1 MPAPR
6 LETDRLVLRPHRV
19 EDFPAMAA
27 FLASD
32 AARFVGGPYAPRQA
46 WWAFGA
52 DVGAWDLLD
61 FGCWAVEEKATGG
74 FVGQVGLN
82 HPPDYPEREIGW
94 LVFPAFERRGYATE
108 AARAARGFA
117 YCRLGWATAV
127 SYVDRDNHRSAAV
140 ARRLGCREDAAAARP
155 DPEDLVFR
163 HPSPEALQ

>member
-19 EDFPAMAA
+19 EDFPPMAA

-32 AARFVGGPYAPRQA
+32 AARFVGGPYAPRHA

-52 DVGAWDLLD
+52 DVGAWDLMG

-94 LVFPAFERRGYATE
+94 LLFPAFEGRGYATE

-117 YCRLGWATAV
+117 YGRLGWATAV

-163 HPSPEALQ
+163 HPGPEALR